1 MKGLLLKDYFTLLK
15 QLRFYLIFLL
25 IFTIIPNM
33 NLSSIAIVY
42 AAMLPIT
49 VIAYD
54 ERSKWDQLA
63 AMMPYSKRELVF
75 SKYLLGYIG
84 VALFSII
91 TLVLQVAVG
100 LIEKNGFSTEQGMT
114 IFVTAAAALVLLAIN
129 LPFMFW
135 LGVERGRV
143 VFMIIIGVTVFL
155 GMMSADSA
163 KNLLANQTITESQL
177 IVLSGAVT
185 IFANVVSV
193 FISSK
198 IYRNKKI

>member
-100 LIEKNGFSTEQGMT
+100 LIGKNGFSTEQGMA
-114 IFVTAAAALVLLAIN
+114 ILVTAAAGLILLAIN